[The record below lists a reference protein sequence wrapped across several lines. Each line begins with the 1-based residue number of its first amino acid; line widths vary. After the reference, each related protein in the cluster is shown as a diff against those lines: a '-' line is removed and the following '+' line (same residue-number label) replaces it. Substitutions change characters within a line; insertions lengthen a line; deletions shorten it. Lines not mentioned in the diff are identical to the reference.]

1 MWGFVI
7 ALQFLTRLIIN
18 PNIEV
23 TEKGLGKSIAFFPII
38 GCVLG
43 CILIVA
49 NLFLSRILFLSPLTV
64 NLLIVIILIWL
75 TGGLHLDGLAD
86 TIDGLS
92 GAKEKEK
99 ILSIMRDS
107 YVGVMGVLSL
117 ICLLGM
123 KVCFLGEIQP
133 EFKNQA
139 LLLMPLMG
147 RWGIVIACCLGPYA
161 RDEGKAK
168 AFVTQVGVKELLLA
182 TIFTIVVTIALIGW
196 KGMSLTFLIP
206 FFVLILTRYLIAKI
220 NGITGDT
227 LGACCECSEV
237 LVLIGMIALGK
248 LL

>member
-7 ALQFLTRLIIN
+7 ALQFLTRLTIN

-23 TEKGLGKSIAFFPII
+23 TEEGLGKSIVFFPII
-38 GCVLG
+38 GCILG

-49 NLFLSRILFLSPLTV
+49 NTFLSLILFLSPLTV
-64 NLLIVIILIWL
+64 NLLLIIILIWL

-92 GAKEKEK
+92 GAKKKEK

-107 YVGVMGVLSL
+107 CVGVMGVLSL
-117 ICLLGM
+117 ICILGM
-123 KVCFLGEIQP
+123 KVCFLGEIHH

-147 RWGIVIACCLGPYA
+147 RWGIIIACCLAPYA

-168 AFVTQVGVKELLLA
+168 AFVAQVGVRELLLA
-182 TIFTIVVTIALIGW
+182 TIFTVGVTIALIGW
-196 KGMSLTFLIP
+196 KGMMLTFLIP
-206 FFVLILTRYLIAKI
+206 FFVLIWTRYLIAKI

-237 LVLIGMIALGK
+237 LVLIGMIALGRMM
-248 LL
+248 